1 MFNAVNKSL
10 SGSLVSALNGIA
22 FLSPTKNHHSSPYP
36 LPASS
41 SSTLCESSKYLK
53 EIHCSVTKVSFTCT
67 QTGLTQSKCPTQ
79 WEVLKFGYVKKE
91 STKVLSC
98 LNFLVEGRKQLCRSP
113 PSCSGMLSKSKC
125 LRSTGTVAGQGLHT
139 QCMVSEL
146 LCNSPVW
153 RFSDSPLKVK
163 NHRTGKSKGFNTKN
177 IPSEILKH

>member
-10 SGSLVSALNGIA
+10 SGSLVSAFNGIA

-113 PSCSGMLSKSKC
+113 PPALECCRRASVWEALALWQDRVSTHSAWSANFFVILQSG
-125 LRSTGTVAGQGLHT
+125 
-139 QCMVSEL
+139 
-146 LCNSPVW
+146 
-153 RFSDSPLKVK
+153 DSPTL
-163 NHRTGKSKGFNTKN
+163 H
-177 IPSEILKH
+177 

>member
-10 SGSLVSALNGIA
+10 SGSLVSAFNGIA

-98 LNFLVEGRKQLCRSP
+98 LNFLVEGRNQLCLLP
-113 PSCSGMLSKSKC
+113 LL
-125 LRSTGTVAGQGLHT
+125 LRNAVEEQ
-139 QCMVSEL
+139 VSEKHWH
-146 LCNSPVW
+146 CG
-153 RFSDSPLKVK
+153 
-163 NHRTGKSKGFNTKN
+163 RTGSPHTVHGQRT
-177 IPSEILKH
+177 SL